1 MFRLIP
7 LSSLSAG
14 RRNPRRVKPE
24 RDAHRRLVASIR
36 AVGLISPLTVRPL
49 PDDGECFRV
58 VAGKRRLE
66 ALRSIYK
73 GSEGDPKIKCE
84 VLDIDDATADTL
96 SLAENFA
103 REGMHPLD
111 EAEAFAKLAHVEAKG
126 VGAVA
131 AEFGVT
137 ARYVRQRMKLAGLA
151 DEIKAAYRVEQIDTA
166 TAEVFASVPPKR
178 QMEVWREVDGHI
190 HHANHAKRLIESRWI
205 DARFA
210 RFDIGNIPDEALGSD
225 LFSQREL
232 IERQAFMKAQAE
244 AVEQERQALL
254 EDGWN
259 EVVVAERSE
268 VFDRLQSMAHAEG
281 TFDPEPQAW
290 LDELIRQR
298 EALGSEA
305 DTLDA
310 EQDEERYDA
319 LWEQIEELD
328 EQEAKIVDSAEAHYD
343 EATKAHGTVFLLID
357 PDGQVHTEHRLPRPR
372 KSPRNHSECM
382 HGTDDV
388 PLPVPTSEDLSD
400 RQKTEVWVH
409 EAVGVR
415 RALLDDV
422 KRRKVLL
429 ILALHRS
436 IHNTGL
442 SVRNEADSLARYVEI
457 QRGDD
462 HPGFESAAWD
472 ELEAHRMGTECFGDE
487 AWVDPVDAYERLMDQ
502 PEDQLDAL
510 LSQLTV
516 HTLAGSMHRRDPLTV
531 RLATD
536 LGVELRVRQVTTG
549 GSEATSGGWNPGVS
563 WLKGYKKIQL
573 AHLMGVLRGPAFGSA
588 AERMKK
594 SELVAVLAGLFADA
608 AAGKLEDMA
617 LADRLNQWQPSC
629 VGLEARVD
637 VEVSSEDSDSIAA

>member
-49 PDDGECFRV
+49 PDDPECFRV

-73 GSEGDPKIKCE
+73 GSEGDPKIRCE
-84 VLDIDDATADTL
+84 VLNIDDATADTL

-151 DEIKAAYRVEQIDTA
+151 DEIKAAYRDEQIDTA
-166 TAEVFASVPPKR
+166 TAEIFASVPPQR
-178 QMEVWREVDGHI
+178 QMEAWCEVDGRI
-190 HHANHAKRLIESRWI
+190 QHANHAKRLIESRWI
-205 DARFA
+205 DARYA
-210 RFDIGNIPDEALGSD
+210 RFDVDQIPDEALGSD
-225 LFSQREL
+225 LFSQREM

-254 EDGWN
+254 DDGWN

-268 VFDRLQSMAHAEG
+268 VFDRLQSMGHAEG
-281 TFDPEPQAW
+281 QFDPETQAR
-290 LDELIRQR
+290 LDDLTRRR

-305 DTLDA
+305 EALDP
-310 EQDEERYDA
+310 EQDEERFEA
-319 LWEQIEELD
+319 LCEQIDELD
-328 EQEAKIVDSAEAHYD
+328 QQEAEIVESAEARYD
-343 EATKAHGTVFLLID
+343 EVTKAHGSVFLLID
-357 PDGQVHTEHRLPRPR
+357 PDGQVHTEYRLPRQTR
-372 KSPRNHSECM
+372 SRSVYGEGRHSVAE
-382 HGTDDV
+382 DA
-388 PLPVPTSEDLSD
+388 PLSVPTSEDLSD
-400 RQKTEVWVH
+400 RQKTEVWVY
-409 EAVGVR
+409 EAIEVR
-415 RALLDDV
+415 RALLEDE
-422 KRRKVLL
+422 KRRKILL

-436 IHNTGL
+436 VHNDGL
-442 SVRNEADSLARYVEI
+442 LVRNEADPLARYVELH
-457 QRGDD
+457 RGEDQ
-462 HPGFESAAWD
+462 PGFTSAAWD
-472 ELEAHRMGTECFGDE
+472 EMMDRRAESEPFEDQSWIDPAEAYGRLMEFGD
-487 AWVDPVDAYERLMDQ
+487 DL
-502 PEDQLDAL
+502 LDAL
-510 LSQLTV
+510 LADLTV
-516 HTLAGSMHRRDPLTV
+516 ETLAGSTHRRNPLTA
-531 RLATD
+531 RLVAD
-536 LGVELRVRQVTTG
+536 LAIELRGPIVG
-549 GSEATSGGWNPGVS
+549 EACNAGGWVPAAA

-573 AHLMGVLRGPAFGSA
+573 AHLMGELRGAAYGSA

-608 AAGKLEDMA
+608 AAGKLEDSM
-617 LADRLNQWQPSC
+617 LAKRLNRWTPSC
-629 VGLEARVD
+629 VGEKQEGEAEELPVPPEA
-637 VEVSSEDSDSIAA
+637 VAA